1 MLYCVLVEQGF
12 ESDCKVYCEFVG
24 SKKKAE
30 KVFNETQ
37 KCCERSNGNVVRM
50 YSLIEALQC
59 ERVAKEVE
67 EWIDWLYCEYT
78 KLYDEWCSPYR

>member
-12 ESDCKVYCEFVG
+12 EPDCKVYCEFVG

-37 KCCERSNGNVVRM
+37 KCCERSHGNVVRM

>member
-24 SKKKAE
+24 SKQKAE
-30 KVFNETQ
+30 EVFNETQ
-37 KCCERSNGNVVRM
+37 KCCERSHGNVVRM
-50 YSLIEALQC
+50 CSLIEALQC

>member
-1 MLYCVLVEQGF
+1 
-12 ESDCKVYCEFVG
+12 
-24 SKKKAE
+24 
-30 KVFNETQ
+30 
-37 KCCERSNGNVVRM
+37 M